1 MTLGGSKMN
10 RLDAYDKAVM
20 ARDNLKLL
28 WVIHTN
34 IEGMDEEE
42 LNLYRMGVQT
52 FLLQAQEEIEGAI
65 KALEDN
71 DEDEDDAEA
80 NA

>member
-52 FLLQAQEEIEGAI
+52 FLLQAQEEIEGVI

-71 DEDEDDAEA
+71 DEEDAEA
-80 NA
+80 DA

>member
-20 ARDNLKLL
+20 VRDNLKLL

-52 FLLQAQEEIEGAI
+52 FLLQAQEEIEGVI
-65 KALEDN
+65 KALED
-71 DEDEDDAEA
+71 DEEDEDDAEA